1 MSLRTVT
8 PSDMKNGGWRIIQN
22 VRIIF
27 NVSNFF
33 LIFLFQT
40 ALVSCSKHL
49 KRENINKGRLT
60 FIRKFIVN
68 MDTLLNTAQALASG
82 SREACDTM
90 DVEDLLK
97 FPEEISICAES
108 AARQY
113 RNFIESEYETVA
125 QNVAMGELEYFEKK
139 AQDVRA
145 TSEELK
151 RMLKASVLDP
161 LR

>member
-1 MSLRTVT
+1 
-8 PSDMKNGGWRIIQN
+8 
-22 VRIIF
+22 
-27 NVSNFF
+27 
-33 LIFLFQT
+33 
-40 ALVSCSKHL
+40 
-49 KRENINKGRLT
+49 
-60 FIRKFIVN
+60 

-82 SREACDTM
+82 SREAMNDTM

-125 QNVAMGELEYFEKK
+125 QNVTMGELEYFEKK